1 MNIDIWI
8 PVIAAV
14 LSALVTAFVTRLDDI
29 LDLLNRSTR
38 RIDGDWEGCTY
49 LNPSDIHNTW
59 DETTTTP
66 DIKYILRLSQRGR
79 KVKGTWTITDA
90 SAKYSGRI
98 QKITGEIINE
108 YLLYEMRSISPEH
121 FRVSTTLLCMDSS
134 GQEMDGFFVA
144 NADSKAPFSVCAG
157 YTKMI
162 KKV

>member
-1 MNIDIWI
+1 MSIDIWI

-14 LSALVTAFVTRLDDI
+14 LSALVTALVTRLDDI
-29 LDLLNRSTR
+29 LDILNRSTR

-49 LNPSDIHNTW
+49 LNPGDIRNTW

-66 DIKYILRLSQRGR
+66 DIKYTLSLTQRGR

-90 SAKYSGRI
+90 PAKYAERKQTI
-98 QKITGEIINE
+98 KGEIIND
-108 YLLYEMRSISPEH
+108 YLMYEMHSISPEH

-144 NADSKAPFSVCAG
+144 NGTSKAPYSVCAG
-157 YTKMI
+157 FTKMK